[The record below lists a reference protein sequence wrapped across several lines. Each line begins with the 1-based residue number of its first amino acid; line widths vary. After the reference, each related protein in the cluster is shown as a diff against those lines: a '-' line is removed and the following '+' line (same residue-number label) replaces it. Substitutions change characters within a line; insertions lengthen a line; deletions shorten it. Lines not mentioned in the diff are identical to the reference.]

1 MRLFFYVLFFVF
13 CFGCSGNEKQNMT
26 PLQKV
31 NSGEQQSRI
40 ANNNADIKLT
50 KTGITDIKIG
60 QTYDPNHFIQV
71 GDENPEVPGCFFSY
85 NKNLPNNIEF
95 FVMADT
101 IMAIYLSDYNIVGSL
116 IPRDNALVK
125 TNESIKIGDSEN
137 KVLKSYNPNKLI
149 KKISNYTEQP
159 IYIYWYDDSAEKIG
173 IRYDIDEGK
182 IYQIVLGNKESLE
195 LMEGC
200 S

>member
-1 MRLFFYVLFFVF
+1 MRFIIKR
-13 CFGCSGNEKQNMT
+13 CCSWFD
-26 PLQKV
+26 
-31 NSGEQQSRI
+31 NS
-40 ANNNADIKLT
+40 
-50 KTGITDIKIG
+50 
-60 QTYDPNHFIQV
+60 
-71 GDENPEVPGCFFSY
+71 SY

-101 IMAIYLSDYNIVGSL
+101 IMAIYLSDYNTVGNL

-173 IRYDIDEGK
+173 IRYDIDERK

>member
-1 MRLFFYVLFFVF
+1 
-13 CFGCSGNEKQNMT
+13 
-26 PLQKV
+26 
-31 NSGEQQSRI
+31 
-40 ANNNADIKLT
+40 
-50 KTGITDIKIG
+50 
-60 QTYDPNHFIQV
+60 
-71 GDENPEVPGCFFSY
+71 
-85 NKNLPNNIEF
+85 
-95 FVMADT
+95 MADT
-101 IMAIYLSDYNIVGSL
+101 IMAIYLSDYNTVGNL

-125 TNESIKIGDSEN
+125 TNESIKIGDSED

-173 IRYDIDEGK
+173 IRYDIDERK